1 MSKTLRAKSRTTIA
15 KYILAGLLIVISTF
29 LASCTSQI
37 PVATNYPYTEQQKM
51 QAAHH
56 WEVLA
61 GDVVEQLAQND
72 VVSKTTPLFVAP
84 KFYVRRKE
92 NPVIWTAANPLTKVD
107 ESDRFVTIPFKRAYH
122 NFLITEL
129 VKAGYNVVDIDET
142 EAMRMTFDVQ
152 VVKHNGRPVCGP
164 HLISVLGR
172 LLAGGLDGAYEDI
185 EATEYEVIITTSVK
199 HRNVYLMSHTGIYY
213 IPKPAWDDNYQLQGT
228 VVEVVNQ

>member
-1 MSKTLRAKSRTTIA
+1 MSKTLRAKSRATIA

-61 GDVVEQLAQND
+61 EDVVEQLAQND
-72 VVSKTTPLFVAP
+72 AISKTTPLFVAP
-84 KFYVRRKE
+84 KFYVHRKE
-92 NPVIWTAANPLTKVD
+92 NPAIWTATNPLTKAD
-107 ESDRFVTIPFKRAYH
+107 ELGRYVTIPFKRAYH

-129 VKAGYNVVDIDET
+129 VNAGYSVVDIDQT
-142 EAMRMTFDVQ
+142 EAMQMTFDVQ
-152 VVKHNGRPVCGP
+152 VVKHNEPAC
-164 HLISVLGR
+164 
-172 LLAGGLDGAYEDI
+172 GGLDGAYEGI
-185 EATEYEVIITTSVK
+185 EATKYEAVITTSVK
-199 HRNVYLMSHTGIYY
+199 DRNVYLMSHTGTYY
-213 IPKPAWDDNYQLQGT
+213 IPKPAWDGNYQLQGT